1 MSIAKVEPKT
11 KDHIVMTLSPG
22 HTAVTFKLANGGA
35 ECVILDKD
43 ATETT
48 RFAISPPQPGH
59 VLEVNH
65 IDSGVEIIYRVA
77 S

>member
-1 MSIAKVEPKT
+1 MTEIKPLT
-11 KDHIVMTLSPG
+11 KDHIVMSLSPG
-22 HTAVTFKLANGGA
+22 HTAVTFKLADGGV

-48 RFAISPPQPGH
+48 RFSIAPPQPGH

-65 IDSGVEIIYRVA
+65 IDTGVEIIYRA
-77 S
+77 TS